1 MNDRMEMN
9 NMNKIII
16 NAKYFIFLFLVL
28 LLFASCGRVKE
39 KVRETINKSG
49 ETVGKTT
56 TEFFE
61 GVSEGIDKTLQC
73 ELSLSN
79 SLMEKG
85 LKTGKFSIE
94 NSEGGRNNLL
104 TVYLIFDR
112 DFKHFVTAKA
122 FDKNGLEVG
131 RAKIEIEGKTD
142 EAAYFEFTFD
152 KRTYI
157 EVKSKIVLE

>member
-1 MNDRMEMN
+1 MYMRH
-9 NMNKIII
+9 IILI
-16 NAKYFIFLFLVL
+16 LSVL
-28 LLFASCGRVKE
+28 MLSVSCGRIKE
-39 KVRETINKSG
+39 KAKETINKSG

-73 ELSLSN
+73 ELSLSS

-85 LKTGKFSIE
+85 LKTGKFNIE
-94 NSEGGRNNLL
+94 NSERGRNNQL
-104 TVYLIFDR
+104 TIYLIFDK
-112 DFKHFVTAKA
+112 DFKSLVSAKV

-142 EAAYFEFTFD
+142 EAGYFDFTFD

>member
-1 MNDRMEMN
+1 MDNKATSN
-9 NMNKIII
+9 NKITM
-16 NAKYFIFLFLVL
+16 NAKHIISFFFVL
-28 LLFASCGRVKE
+28 LLLASCGRVKE
-39 KVRETINKSG
+39 KARETINKSG

-61 GVSEGIDKTLQC
+61 GFSEGIDKTLQC
-73 ELSLSN
+73 ELSLSS
-79 SLMEKG
+79 SLKEKG
-85 LKTGKFSIE
+85 LKTGKFNIE
-94 NSEGGRNNLL
+94 NSEGGRNNQL

-112 DFKHFVTAKA
+112 DFKYPVTAKA

-131 RAKIEIEGKTD
+131 RTKIDIEGKTD
-142 EAAYFEFTFD
+142 EAGYFDFTFD

>member
-1 MNDRMEMN
+1 MRH
-9 NMNKIII
+9 IILI
-16 NAKYFIFLFLVL
+16 LSVL
-28 LLFASCGRVKE
+28 MLSVSCGRIKE
-39 KVRETINKSG
+39 KAKETINKSG

-73 ELSLSN
+73 ELSLSS

-85 LKTGKFSIE
+85 LKTGKFNIE
-94 NSEGGRNNLL
+94 NSEGGRNNQL
-104 TVYLIFDR
+104 TIYLIFDK
-112 DFKHFVTAKA
+112 DFKSLVSAKV

-142 EAAYFEFTFD
+142 EAGYFDFTFD